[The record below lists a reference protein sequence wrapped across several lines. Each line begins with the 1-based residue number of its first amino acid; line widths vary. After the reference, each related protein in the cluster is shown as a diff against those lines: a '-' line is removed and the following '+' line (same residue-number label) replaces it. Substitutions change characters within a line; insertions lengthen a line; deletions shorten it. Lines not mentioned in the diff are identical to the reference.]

1 MTTRTWVGGI
11 ALVAL
16 TILGLAMAAAGPDV
30 APAVGLG
37 DDPGWLRGA
46 FGAGLGM
53 AGGDYIQLERGALVA
68 YAAVLVCASALPAR
82 LLWGAIGTLLLAF
95 AIAPPLLSLDVFS
108 YLSYARLDAVHGL
121 NPYESTPQA
130 VPGDAAL
137 PFLLDNRD
145 VVSAYGPLFSILALP
160 LSELGLGAA
169 VYALKGV
176 AALSVLG
183 TAWLAARMAATR
195 GIDPRPAAALI
206 ALNPL
211 VLVHVV
217 GGAHNDALVAL
228 VMALGLAGALGAR
241 ELSGGVG
248 LVVAAGIK
256 ASAAVVLP
264 FAAVE
269 GFLRGR
275 RLLIGLLI
283 GVAGVV
289 AIALIAYGSAV
300 DAAFDVAG
308 ANQDR
313 GTSLSAPH
321 AVADALGLDEA
332 AVRES
337 MRAGYLAAVIALL
350 AWVATGADWVR
361 AAGWAALGL
370 LVASNYVTPW
380 YMILPLPL
388 VAIARDRTLVVASV
402 LFTAFLLRHQVP
414 GLGG

>member
-11 ALVAL
+11 ALAAL
-16 TILGLAMAAAGPDV
+16 AILGLAMAAAGPDV
-30 APAVGLG
+30 APAAGLG

-46 FGAGLGM
+46 YGDGLGI
-53 AGGDYIQLERGALVA
+53 AGGDYIQLERAALVA
-68 YAAVLVCASALPAR
+68 YAVVLVCASALPAR
-82 LLWGAIGTLLLAF
+82 VLWAAICGLLLAF

-108 YLSYARLDAVHGL
+108 YLSYARLEALHDL
-121 NPYESTPQA
+121 NPYEA
-130 VPGDAAL
+130 VPEAAPGDASL

-160 LSELGLGAA
+160 LSQLGLGTA
-169 VYALKGV
+169 VYALKLI

-183 TAWLAARMAATR
+183 TAWLAARMATAR
-195 GIDPRPAAALI
+195 GLDPRPAAALV
-206 ALNPL
+206 ALNPI

-228 VMALGLAGALGAR
+228 VMALGLAAALGAR

-248 LVVAAGIK
+248 LAIAAGIK
-256 ASAAVVLP
+256 ATAAVALP
-264 FAAVE
+264 FAAVA
-269 GFLRGR
+269 GYARDR

-289 AIALIAYGSAV
+289 AVALLAYGSAV

-308 ANQDR
+308 ANQGR
-313 GTSLSAPH
+313 GTSLSAPN
-321 AVADALGLDEA
+321 AVSDLLGLDEA
-332 AVRES
+332 DVREA
-337 MRAGYLAAVIALL
+337 MRAAYIAALIGLL
-350 AWVATGADWVR
+350 AWVGAGADWVR

-380 YMILPLPL
+380 YVILPLPL
-388 VAIARDRTLVVASV
+388 VAIARDRALVVASV
-402 LFTAFLLRHQVP
+402 LLTAFLLRDQVP

>member
-37 DDPGWLRGA
+37 DDPGWLGGA
-46 FGAGLGM
+46 YGAGLGI

-108 YLSYARLDAVHGL
+108 YLSYARLDALHGL

-169 VYALKGV
+169 VYLLKGV

-269 GFLRGR
+269 GQPGPWHQPERAARGR
-275 RLLIGLLI
+275 RRTRVGR
-283 GVAGVV
+283 GRGAGV
-289 AIALIAYGSAV
+289 
-300 DAAFDVAG
+300 DASRLP
-308 ANQDR
+308 R
-313 GTSLSAPH
+313 GGH
-321 AVADALGLDEA
+321 
-332 AVRES
+332 
-337 MRAGYLAAVIALL
+337 
-350 AWVATGADWVR
+350 R
-361 AAGWAALGL
+361 AAGLG
-370 LVASNYVTPW
+370 
-380 YMILPLPL
+380 
-388 VAIARDRTLVVASV
+388 
-402 LFTAFLLRHQVP
+402 RHRR
-414 GLGG
+414 